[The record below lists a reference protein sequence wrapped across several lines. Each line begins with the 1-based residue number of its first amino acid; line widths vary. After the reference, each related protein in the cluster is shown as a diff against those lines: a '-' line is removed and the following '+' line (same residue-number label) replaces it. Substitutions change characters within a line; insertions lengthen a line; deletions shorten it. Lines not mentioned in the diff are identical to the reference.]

1 MTPPMTGSAFRSSSR
16 PAPRAIARWLLAVAA
31 LVFCMVVVGG
41 ITRLTESGL
50 SITQW
55 KPITGAIPPLTHDQW
70 MEAFRLYQQIPEYRE
85 INRGMSLGDFQF
97 IFFWEWAHR
106 LLGRLIG
113 IAFALPLAWFAWKRV
128 IPAGYGWRLV
138 ALLALGGLQG
148 AIGWWMVKSGL
159 SVRTDVSHYRLAV
172 HLLTALFIIGGL
184 IWTALDLLALTRN
197 RAARPARLR
206 LLAMLALT
214 ALFVQLLFG
223 AFTAGL
229 DAGYVSS
236 TWPLMNDYLVPD
248 GISWMGS
255 FWSTISSDPYLVH
268 FIHRWWAWVVA
279 ALLVLLARRARRA
292 GHRGASIAINATVGT
307 QVLLGIA
314 TVVSGIALPLAV
326 LHQAVGALVV
336 ASAAWGAHA
345 IGRPGA

>member
-1 MTPPMTGSAFRSSSR
+1 MTRFA
-16 PAPRAIARWLLAVAA
+16 PAPTARPRALAWWLLVVAA

-85 INRGMSLGDFQF
+85 INRGMSLSDFQF
-97 IFFWEWAHR
+97 IFFWEWTHR

-113 IAFALPLAWFAWKRV
+113 MAFALPLLWFAWKRA

-148 AIGWWMVKSGL
+148 AIGWWMVESGL

-172 HLLTALFIIGGL
+172 HLLTALFIMGGL
-184 IWTALDLLALTRN
+184 IWTALDLFALARHPH
-197 RAARPARLR
+197 ARPARMR
-206 LLAMLALT
+206 GAALLTLL
-214 ALFVQLLFG
+214 ALFVQLMFG

-236 TWPLMNDYLVPD
+236 TWPLMNDHFVPE
-248 GISWMGS
+248 GIDWGGS
-255 FWSTISSDPYLVH
+255 FWATLSSDPYLVH
-268 FIHRWWAWVVA
+268 FIHRWWAWIA
-279 ALLVLLARRARRA
+279 ALALVMLARRARRA
-292 GHRGASIAINATVGT
+292 GWRGPSIAINATVGT
-307 QVLLGIA
+307 QILLGIL

-345 IGRPGA
+345 VGRKAA

>member
-1 MTPPMTGSAFRSSSR
+1 MSSSLFARSTR
-16 PAPRAIARWLLAVAA
+16 PVAIARWLLIVAF

-70 MEAFRLYQQIPEYRE
+70 MEAFRLYQQIPEYQQLRQ
-85 INRGMSLGDFQF
+85 GMTLSDFQF
-97 IFFWEWAHR
+97 IFFWEWMHR

-113 IAFALPLAWFAWKRV
+113 VAFALPLIWFAWKRA
-128 IPAGYGWRLV
+128 IPAGYGPRLI

-172 HLLTALFIIGGL
+172 HLLTALFIMGGL
-184 IWTALDLLALTRN
+184 IWTALDLFALARSP
-197 RAARPARLR
+197 AARPAVLR
-206 LLAMLALT
+206 PFAIVALL
-214 ALFVQLLFG
+214 ALFVQLMLG

-236 TWPLMNDYLVPD
+236 TWPLMNDHFVPE

-255 FWSTISSDPYLVH
+255 LWATLSSDPYLVH
-268 FIHRWWAWVVA
+268 FLHRWWAWVA
-279 ALLVLLARRARRA
+279 AIALFLLARRAKRA
-292 GHRGASIAINATVGT
+292 GRRGASIAIQAALGT
-307 QVLLGIA
+307 QILLGIA

-336 ASAAWGAHA
+336 AAAAWGAHA
-345 IGRPGA
+345 IGAVRR